1 MALLVIAAVAA
12 SLLAPYPPNQ
22 LVAAPLTAPGA
33 SHLLGTD
40 TLGRDMLSRL
50 IYATRPAL
58 IIGPTA
64 ALLGVTLG
72 AIVGVV
78 SAYLGRWADELV
90 ARFVDGLLPIPTML
104 LMLVIITAFG
114 TSTAALIIGLA
125 LVQAIP
131 TVRVFRSA
139 TRAIMGQD
147 FIVAARARGESHWGL
162 LRHEICPNL
171 ATVVAVELPVR
182 ASFCITLA
190 SSLSFLGVGIAPP
203 TADWGAMI
211 ADSRSFVTLAPWT
224 LLAPI
229 AALALLVVAINVL
242 AGALARRWNPEEP

>member
-1 MALLVIAAVAA
+1 MAAP
-12 SLLAPYPPNQ
+12 LLAPYTPNK
-22 LVAAPLTAPGA
+22 LVAGPLIPPSA

-40 TLGRDMLSRL
+40 TLGRDLLSRL
-50 IYATRPAL
+50 IYAIRPAL

-64 ALLGVTLG
+64 AVLGVLLGTLL
-72 AIVGVV
+72 GVV
-78 SAYLGRWADELV
+78 SAYLNRWVDEIV
-90 ARFVDGLLPIPTML
+90 TRFVDGLLPIPTML
-104 LMLVIITAFG
+104 LILVIITTFG

-139 TRAIMGQD
+139 THTILRQD
-147 FIVAARARGESHWGL
+147 FIIAARARGEGHWGL
-162 LRHEICPNL
+162 LWHEIRPNL

-211 ADSRSFVTLAPWT
+211 ADSRSFMTVAPWA

-229 AALALLVVAINVL
+229 TALAVLVIALNVL
-242 AGALARRWNPEEP
+242 AGAVARRRTPEEP